1 MPMLASLEIPTQLA
15 LFSGL
20 LFIVIGSPQVYRVVD
35 YLVSLIARRQGYI
48 ASANGAPT
56 RAGMVVHGLVVA
68 LLTWLYVS
76 AL

>member
-20 LFIVIGSPQVYRVVD
+20 LFIVIGSPLVYRVVD
-35 YLVSLIARRQGYI
+35 YLVSVITRRSGYI
-48 ASANGAPT
+48 ASADGAPT
-56 RAGMVVHGLVVA
+56 RAGTVVHGLVVA
-68 LLTWLYVS
+68 ILTWLYVS